1 MFGQFIFFSYLCT
14 IKTNKQIIMGKYQ
27 MLLGEPCRL
36 YHYNNITKTYDFMG
50 VGYYIGNGYCVK
62 DCFTDIR
69 DNLSKGVKPY
79 FLHYDRYIPTRLWNK
94 DYQYAKERGV
104 LHKQHW
110 NLKEILLP
118 NFSVEDFN
126 TNVFVDYHN
135 ECLNE
140 FWWWHEIQNILMKDI
155 LQK

>member
-1 MFGQFIFFSYLCT
+1 
-14 IKTNKQIIMGKYQ
+14 

-36 YHYNNITKTYDFMG
+36 YHYNNITKTYEFMG

-104 LHKQHW
+104 QYQSERYPHHHPHDNANQPSKGAILH
-110 NLKEILLP
+110 LGDR
-118 NFSVEDFN
+118 V
-126 TNVFVDYHN
+126 TV
-135 ECLNE
+135 
-140 FWWWHEIQNILMKDI
+140 
-155 LQK
+155 